1 MSDDPIRVGVSA
13 CLLGEEVR
21 YNGGHTRARYLTDTL
36 GQFFDFVPVCPE
48 VEIGMGVPR
57 PAVRLER
64 DGGGIRMVDPVND
77 VDWTAAMTTHSLR
90 RVGIV
95 DEEELLGF
103 VLKKD

>member
-1 MSDDPIRVGVSA
+1 MSDDLIRVGVSA

-36 GQFFDFVPVCPE
+36 GQFSDFVAVCPE

-64 DGGGIRMVDPVND
+64 GRGGIRMVDPVND
-77 VDWTAAMTTHSLR
+77 VGIGPR
-90 RVGIV
+90 R
-95 DEEELLGF
+95 
-103 VLKKD
+103 